1 MNLMQAAGV
10 IMGANIGTTV
20 TSQLIS
26 FNLSE
31 WAPMFIMIGVV
42 MNGFCKNQKVIRFGE
57 VVLGFGILFMGLSTM
72 SGSMAV
78 LKESPMITQLLGSLE
93 NHYLAVLMGFVITAI
108 LQSSSATVGI
118 VLLLASQG
126 LLEISICFFII
137 LGCNV
142 GSCVSALLASLG
154 GKQEAKRAA
163 WIHFLFNVI
172 GSIPILIILT
182 LALDP
187 VTGFIEQ
194 ISGHNP
200 AREVANAHTIIKV
213 VEVIILF
220 PFIQWIVKLTYKI
233 IPGKEQTAEEGMEL
247 EFIGE
252 KNVFSPATAVFDAT
266 RELERMGYMAIDN
279 LKRAMDGLLDQDE
292 KKIREVYEVEK
303 NIDFLNEAITD
314 YLVALNQTTIPVD
327 DARSIG
333 GLFHVANDIERIG
346 DHAENVADAAQ
357 MRIDQSLDISAQ
369 ARESLTEMLGMVVKI
384 TVYALDMF
392 SNNNQEHMQEILDL
406 EDQVDEMER
415 RLQQDHVDRL
425 TRHECTPA
433 AGMIYSDIVSGLER
447 VSDHATNIAFSISE
461 EPEG

>member
-1 MNLMQAAGV
+1 
-10 IMGANIGTTV
+10 
-20 TSQLIS
+20 
-26 FNLSE
+26 
-31 WAPMFIMIGVV
+31 
-42 MNGFCKNQKVIRFGE
+42 
-57 VVLGFGILFMGLSTM
+57 
-72 SGSMAV
+72 
-78 LKESPMITQLLGSLE
+78 
-93 NHYLAVLMGFVITAI
+93 
-108 LQSSSATVGI
+108 
-118 VLLLASQG
+118 
-126 LLEISICFFII
+126 
-137 LGCNV
+137 
-142 GSCVSALLASLG
+142 
-154 GKQEAKRAA
+154 
-163 WIHFLFNVI
+163 
-172 GSIPILIILT
+172 
-182 LALDP
+182 
-187 VTGFIEQ
+187 
-194 ISGHNP
+194 
-200 AREVANAHTIIKV
+200 
-213 VEVIILF
+213 
-220 PFIQWIVKLTYKI
+220 
-233 IPGKEQTAEEGMEL
+233 MEL

-357 MRIDQSLDISAQ
+357 MRIDQNLDISAQ

-384 TVYALDMF
+384 TVYSLDMF

-447 VSDHATNIAFSISE
+447 VADHATNVAFAIIAE
-461 EPEG
+461 EKEADAAEA